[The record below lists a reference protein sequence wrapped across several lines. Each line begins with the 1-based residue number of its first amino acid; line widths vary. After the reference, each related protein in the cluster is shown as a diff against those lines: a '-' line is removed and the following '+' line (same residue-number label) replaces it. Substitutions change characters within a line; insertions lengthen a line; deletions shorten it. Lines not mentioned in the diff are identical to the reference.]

1 MDINLTLI
9 GQMISFSIFVWFCMK
24 YVWPPLIKVMEE
36 RQEKIAAGLRDAER
50 AEHDLKQAQQR
61 GQDIIDEAKGQAAG
75 LVEQA
80 NRRATQIV
88 EEAKE
93 KASEEAARIK
103 GQAESEVQQQVLA
116 AREKLRSQVASLAL
130 VGAERILERQVSQG
144 DHDQMLAALAKEL

>member
-1 MDINLTLI
+1 
-9 GQMISFSIFVWFCMK
+9 MK

-36 RQEKIAAGLRDAER
+36 RQATIAAGLRDAER

-88 EEAKE
+88 EEARE
-93 KASEEAARIK
+93 KAAEEATRIK
-103 GQAESEVQQQVLA
+103 GQAESEVQQQVLT
-116 AREKLRSQVASLAL
+116 AREKLRSQVASLAI
-130 VGAERILERQVSQG
+130 VGAERILERQVSRS
-144 DHDQMLAALAKEL
+144 DHDQMLEALAKDL

>member
-1 MDINLTLI
+1 VDTNLTLI

-36 RQEKIAAGLRDAER
+36 RQAKIAAGLRDAER
-50 AEHDLKQAQQR
+50 AQHDLKQAQQR

-80 NRRATQIV
+80 NKRASQIIDEARR
-88 EEAKE
+88 
-93 KASEEAARIK
+93 KASEEATRIK
-103 GQAESEVQQQVLA
+103 LQADSEVQQQIIA
-116 AREKLRSQVASLAL
+116 AREKLRSQVASLAV

-144 DHDQMLAALAKEL
+144 DHDQMLAALAKDL

>member
-1 MDINLTLI
+1 MNINLTLI
-9 GQMISFSIFVWFCMK
+9 GQMISFSVFVWFCMK

-36 RQEKIAAGLRDAER
+36 RQATIAAGLRDAER

-88 EEAKE
+88 EEARG

-103 GQAESEVQQQVLA
+103 SQAESEVQQQVVS
-116 AREKLRSQVASLAL
+116 AREKLRGQVASLA
-130 VGAERILERQVSQG
+130 VFGAERILERQVSQG
-144 DHDQMLAALAKEL
+144 DHEQMLAELAKDL